1 MTDRANR
8 TFWEKTAKIYTA
20 FMAKNNDSYL
30 KICKSLETYIDSNKY
45 VLELACGT
53 GQITFFMAA
62 KSGSWEA
69 TDFSENMIKE
79 AEKRNQGERKCE
91 QLHFCVQDATKL
103 TYEDEKFDAVVIA
116 SALHI
121 MPQPQKA
128 LKEINRVL
136 KKNGILFAPTF
147 VYEKGYSK
155 VQIWLMEKV
164 GFKTY
169 NKWQSEELK
178 EYVENRGFQIVD
190 AALVKGKP
198 LQEYVLVARK
208 VFD

>member
-1 MTDRANR
+1 M
-8 TFWEKTAKIYTA
+8 
-20 FMAKNNDSYL
+20 
-30 KICKSLETYIDSNKY
+30 
-45 VLELACGT
+45 
-53 GQITFFMAA
+53 
-62 KSGSWEA
+62 
-69 TDFSENMIKE
+69 
-79 AEKRNQGERKCE
+79 
-91 QLHFCVQDATKL
+91 QDATKL

-116 SALHI
+116 NALHI